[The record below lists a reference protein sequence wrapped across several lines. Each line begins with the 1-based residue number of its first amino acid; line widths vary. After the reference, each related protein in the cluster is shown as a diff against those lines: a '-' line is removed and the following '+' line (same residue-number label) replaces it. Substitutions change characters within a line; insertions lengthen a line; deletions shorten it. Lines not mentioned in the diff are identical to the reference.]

1 MTHLVLKAAQSSNYS
16 VAEARIL
23 YEIYGNERI
32 SATDIVSSLHVD
44 KGYLSRILKKFEAN
58 GLVIRQTSKTDLRK
72 ATISLTD
79 AGRKLAEKLIA
90 ESNKEIEKDLS
101 GISEERLKELSGHM
115 EAIHIYEKYGFHEI
129 KLDNYE
135 YVRGDIAFERWL

>member
-1 MTHLVLKAAQSSNYS
+1 M
-16 VAEARIL
+16 AEARIL

-32 SATDIVSSLHVD
+32 SATDVVSSLHVD

-115 EAIHIYEKYGFHEI
+115 EAILSILEEGHES
-129 KLDNYE
+129 N
-135 YVRGDIAFERWL
+135 